1 MKVEPIDVARLDVVT
16 ELPDLRRDLH
26 VFVDYVRAREVKRS
40 HRGNALG
47 KADAKRLARLLSDRN
62 AVREVDE
69 EGSSAW
75 IDFVDDLA
83 LQLGFVRYDTQ
94 GQYAGYASQEPS
106 FPDNYIE
113 YRAKPY
119 EQFLALRAADQEA
132 RLLKMLVGQGQGSA
146 SEFYHRGVL
155 GRLEGF
161 NYWGSALGVMPTLD
175 FPSVRRFLLGLLAE
189 CPSGQWLSTASLVEH
204 LKNHHRYFLI
214 PAKPRFKNEREAEY
228 GRYGNFH
235 ESKEAWGHEID
246 IHESDPD
253 GFERVEGRYVERFLE
268 GVPLLLRYVDVAYA
282 RKPSRAIYPPLGSLK
297 AFRVSDRLR
306 RALEGRIAEP
316 RVTVTP
322 NFDVHVIAEAY
333 PAGVLA
339 RLAPLCEMVSE
350 GTSIVLKLTKQKVA
364 AARAVSPDL
373 DAAGLLRALCGGELP
388 ANVARE
394 LPAWSEHGE
403 KFALYLN
410 CSVLETEQ
418 DAPAADP
425 FTVERVAEGI
435 RLVRSPDKLYDELE
449 RRELVPVRIKHG
461 DQAFA
466 PLPQSARTRFPK
478 GPADREKPR
487 EPKPCVT
494 LTRMTRVQL
503 LCPEREFLDKLH
515 SLLRERQCPAEF
527 DRPNLTLTYSKQ
539 YESAVAEAIRQL
551 KTEYQLEIEDVS
563 S

>member
-1 MKVEPIDVARLDVVT
+1 MKVEPIDVALLDAVT

-40 HRGNALG
+40 HRGNVLS
-47 KADAKRLARLLSDRN
+47 KADAKRLARLMSDKD
-62 AVREVDE
+62 AAREVNE

-75 IDFVDDLA
+75 IDFVDDIA
-83 LQLGFVRYDTQ
+83 LELGWVDYDTK
-94 GQYAGYASQEPS
+94 GQYAGYTSQEAS
-106 FPDNYIE
+106 FPDNYIK
-113 YRAKPY
+113 YRARPY
-119 EQFLALRAADQEA
+119 EEFLAAEAADQEST
-132 RLLKMLVGQGQGSA
+132 LLEMLVHRRQGSA
-146 SEFYHRGVL
+146 SELYRHGVL

-161 NYWGSALGVMPTLD
+161 NSWGSGIGVVPTLD
-175 FPSVRRFLLGLLAE
+175 FTAVRRFLLGLLAE
-189 CPSGQWLSTASLVEH
+189 CPCGQWLSTASLVEH

-214 PAKPRFKNEREAEY
+214 PAKPRYKNEYDVRS

-235 ESKEAWGHEID
+235 ESKDAWGYEID

-268 GVPLLLRYVDVAYA
+268 GAPLVLRYVDVAYA
-282 RKPSRAIYPPLGSLK
+282 RKPPKAIHPPLGCLK

-322 NFDVHVIAEAY
+322 NFDVHVIAETY

-339 RLAPLCEMVSE
+339 QLAPLCEMVSE

-364 AARAVSPDL
+364 AARAGSPDL

-388 ANVARE
+388 ANVAHE
-394 LPAWSEHGE
+394 LSAWSEHGE
-403 KFALYLN
+403 KFTLYVG
-410 CSVLETEQ
+410 CCVLETEQ
-418 DAPAADP
+418 DAPVADR

-435 RLVRSPDKLYDELE
+435 RLVRSPDKLFGELE
-449 RRELVPVRIKHG
+449 RRELMPVRIKHG

-466 PLPQSARTRFPK
+466 PLPRSARSRFPK
-478 GPADREKPR
+478 SPAGREKPR
-487 EPKPCVT
+487 EPKPRVT

-503 LCPEREFLDKLH
+503 VCPDRELLGKLH
-515 SLLRERQCPAEF
+515 SLLLEGQCPVEI

-539 YESAVAEAIRQL
+539 YEPAVANAIRQL
-551 KTEYQLEIEDVS
+551 KTDYQLEIEDIS